1 MMGNVMF
8 GGCQT
13 LALETFWANMDRAA
27 REGTFARQRKG
38 QGCSLVRQWLWHP
51 RTRNVKVGQGT
62 KIPYIGTCARTHTH
76 AHTIYVHTLATEKEK
91 MVVLGGTWAR
101 VRI

>member
-1 MMGNVMF
+1 
-8 GGCQT
+8 
-13 LALETFWANMDRAA
+13 MDPAA
-27 REGTFARQRKG
+27 RQGTFARQRKG

-51 RTRNVKVGQGT
+51 RIRNVKVGQGT
-62 KIPYIGTCARTHTH
+62 KIPYTHARTHTR
-76 AHTIYVHTLATEKEK
+76 AHTIYAHTLATEKEN